1 MFASS
6 AAAPLMHHQVPSER
20 TSFPLHRVKSN
31 LTDAVDGLGGD
42 GERSEGR
49 DCSDQLLATV
59 IVIPSGAARLR
70 GSEIIEGNELATADS
85 EFPVGLTRSW
95 GDRYPAC
102 RSSKLL
108 FTSNLHND
116 HVIVGIRY
124 LTRVHFFNSKKVQV
138 RFKSRSVSQCFLG
151 HI

>member
-1 MFASS
+1 M
-6 AAAPLMHHQVPSER
+6 
-20 TSFPLHRVKSN
+20 
-31 LTDAVDGLGGD
+31 

-70 GSEIIEGNELATADS
+70 GLEIIEGNELATADS
-85 EFPVGLTRSW
+85 EFPVGLTSSW

-124 LTRVHFFNSKKVQV
+124 LNHGPIFSTPKKP
-138 RFKSRSVSQCFLG
+138 KSGSNFGR
-151 HI
+151 